1 MKELAK
7 KAKSKLIVIDD
18 EKKELAEITKSRLK
32 KPDVSIK
39 PAERIIAEMKKPNE
53 KIYLHDVNNLINKIN
68 NEIAEDD
75 NIVDLGDSGEIYFRD
90 LINFLYDIKDGKISY
105 SNKKKEYKKRFRNT
119 EKSSRIEQNLVEVQ
133 NFMNN
138 ILIN

>member
-1 MKELAK
+1 MK
-7 KAKSKLIVIDD
+7 
-18 EKKELAEITKSRLK
+18 KKELAEITKSRLK

-39 PAERIIAEMKKPNE
+39 PAERIIAEMKKSHE